1 MKFKLIIDKT
11 KDEEIVAIVH
21 APTALTDQIEVLVRE
36 SSGADRIP
44 AYMEGEMKMLAFS
57 DIECITVLDG
67 KTYAIDIQSRQYR
80 LKMRLYELEELPL
93 ASAILLHGAGL
104 YVAYIL
110 IYLLNGWLQQQL
122 IPILIFTAVFI
133 VGYAVIW
140 CIIYAITK
148 RKTQQLNRKLRSNP

>member
-1 MKFKLIIDKT
+1 MKKFVKEFLLRGLLAAGGGP
-11 KDEEIVAIVH
+11 VVLAIVYGILG
-21 APTALTDQIEVLVRE
+21 ATGTVSSLTPREVCLGILTVTL
-36 SSGADRIP
+36 
-44 AYMEGEMKMLAFS
+44 LAFIIAGLNAIYL
-57 DIECITVLDG
+57 IE
-67 KTYAIDIQSRQYR
+67 R
-80 LKMRLYELEELPL
+80 LPL

-104 YVAYIL
+104 YATYIL
-110 IYLLNGWLQQQL
+110 IYLINGWLQQQL